1 MHHLLCP
8 HKPCCMIFILMY
20 LPQERHLGGRHRT
33 LCFHL
38 AIPSNSSPTSYNYQ
52 KQRTRSL
59 QGVDDKY
66 AKLSKFG
73 IKRGVE
79 EEKQFGRMKKKC
91 QKQTQNTPKTT
102 QRGRNTMNTIII
114 GLIHTACGELST
126 INSIQLHEGSSPS
139 FGL

>member
-1 MHHLLCP
+1 
-8 HKPCCMIFILMY
+8 MY

-79 EEKQFGRMKKKC
+79 EEKQFGRMKKSAKNKHKTH
-91 QKQTQNTPKTT
+91 QKQHK
-102 QRGRNTMNTIII
+102 
-114 GLIHTACGELST
+114 GEE
-126 INSIQLHEGSSPS
+126 IQ
-139 FGL
+139 